1 MTKNDTTNHYDL
13 DAFRDFLVK
22 VLDNEE
28 EVLVTGHQKITVLG
42 VQIGFNRLFV
52 TFRGKS
58 YWLVIE

>member
-1 MTKNDTTNHYDL
+1 MTHNTTNHNEH

-28 EVLVTGHQKITVLG
+28 EVLVTGAQKVG
-42 VQIGFNRLFV
+42 VNRLFV

-58 YWLVIE
+58 YWLVIQ